1 MRPPWR
7 WLPVVGV
14 SVVAAGFAYL
24 NRGEMVRVH
33 LGIARFDRAPLSVVF
48 FAAFLFGMV
57 SMLLLGL
64 RQDLRLRR
72 LLRERGLLDE
82 PPHLPPPART
92 PARELEPVPEPYED
106 RTAKY

>member
-1 MRPPWR
+1 MKPLR

-14 SVVAAGFAYL
+14 SVVAAGFAWL
-24 NRGEMVRVH
+24 NRWETVRVH
-33 LGIARFDRAPLSVVF
+33 VGVARFERAPLSMVF

-82 PPHLPPPART
+82 PLHAPAPPAR
-92 PARELEPVPEPYED
+92 PAPRELEPVPDHDD
-106 RTAKY
+106 RTAGY

>member
-1 MRPPWR
+1 MRPLR

-14 SVVAAGFAYL
+14 SVLAAGFAWL
-24 NRGEMVRVH
+24 NRWETVRVH
-33 LGIARFDRAPLSVVF
+33 LGIARFERAPLSMVF

-82 PPHLPPPART
+82 PVRPTAPVRLA
-92 PARELEPVPEPYED
+92 ARELEPVPEPYED
-106 RTAKY
+106 RTAGY